1 MTRDEIIAHIQE
13 ANAATEPEY
22 PRYERSIEPSDEDA
36 QAIMHTFRE
45 WQACGWDRQGFGFA
59 YEMEFETPW
68 FVANNLPLFYPR
80 DGQSGVERP
89 VSDEKIE
96 AYVDVLLNPEPLASP
111 QAAAGTPTSG
121 PGKEQVERL
130 PIPDDAI
137 PVTQQGG
144 GAFPTIFAEHI
155 EIIGPDTASASVYF
169 INEKTGEVSAD
180 APSITYGFVKVDGQW
195 LIDSYRENIGG

>member
-22 PRYERSIEPSDEDA
+22 PRYERSIEPSTGDA
-36 QAIMHTFRE
+36 EAILQTFRE
-45 WQACGWDRQGFGFA
+45 WQACGWDTQGFGFG
-59 YEMEFETPW
+59 YQMEFETSW
-68 FVANNLPLFYPR
+68 FVANNLPLFYAR

-130 PIPDDAI
+130 PIPDDAT
-137 PVTQQGG
+137 PVTLEGG
-144 GAFPTIFAEHI
+144 RAIPTIFAEDI
-155 EIIGPDTASASVYF
+155 EVTGPDTAVASLYF
-169 INEKTGEVSAD
+169 VNEKTGEVM
-180 APSITYGFVKVDGQW
+180 PTTPLTYGFVKVDGQW
-195 LIDSYRENIGG
+195 LIDSYQERFLG